1 MTLEPGDAP
10 APRRRLG
17 IVSGSIGG
25 QPTSA
30 GQRRGSVLR
39 NADFGKLWAAQA
51 ISVYGTQVTV
61 PAVPL
66 VAALTLRVSPF
77 EFGLLGTL
85 EFLPFVL
92 LSLPAGVW
100 VDRLQRRPI
109 LVVADVVRAA
119 TLLSIPAAVALHGL
133 TLWQLYAVVFVNG
146 CLTVFFDVAS
156 QSYLPTVVERD
167 QLVDGNSKLELTRTT
182 AQRLG
187 PGLAG
192 LLIGALTAPFAIVV
206 DAISYALSAAFISRI
221 RRPEAAVEPR
231 DVTMSPRLPMRA
243 EIGAGLRYV
252 TGHPWLRSMA
262 LAVAIGNLFGN
273 VADSILILYLVTE
286 RGFSAAEIGF
296 AFTIGSIGVISGAL
310 VANRLT
316 RLLGVGRM
324 LLLSEVGS
332 SLSWLPIAIA
342 PDALLFPALALT
354 ISALSFFGAGWNVN
368 AVSLRQAITPLP
380 MQGRT
385 NATMRFIG
393 WGLIPV
399 GTILGGALGS
409 TIGLHNTIWVGALG
423 AVLGF
428 VPVALSSVRNVR
440 AIPDGAT
447 NGDVSRH
454 A

>member
-1 MTLEPGDAP
+1 MSA
-10 APRRRLG
+10 
-17 IVSGSIGG
+17 
-25 QPTSA
+25 SA
-30 GQRRGSVLR
+30 GKPLTSVLR
-39 NADFGKLWAAQA
+39 NTDFRKLWAAQT

-61 PAVPL
+61 LAVPL

-100 VDRLQRRPI
+100 VDRLRRRPI
-109 LVVADVVRAA
+109 LILADLVRAA
-119 TLLSIPAAVALHGL
+119 ILLSIPVAVMLGRL
-133 TLWQLYAVVFVNG
+133 TLWQLYGVVFVNG
-146 CLTVFFDVAS
+146 CVTVFFDVAS
-156 QSYLPTVVERD
+156 QSYLPTLLERD

-187 PGLAG
+187 PGIAG
-192 LLIGALTAPFAIVV
+192 LLIGILKAPFAIVV
-206 DAISYALSAAFISRI
+206 DAISYLLSAAFLSWI
-221 RRPEAAVEPR
+221 RQPEPPVGARDQASGPR
-231 DVTMSPRLPMRA
+231 ASMRV

-252 TGHPWLRSMA
+252 TGHPWLRAMA
-262 LAVAIGNLFGN
+262 LSVSIGNLFGN
-273 VADSILILYLVTE
+273 IADSILILYLVTE

-310 VANRLT
+310 AANPLT

-342 PDALLFPALALT
+342 PDAFLFPALALT
-354 ISALSFFGAGWNVN
+354 ITALSFFGAGWNVN

-393 WGLIPV
+393 WGLIPL
-399 GTILGGALGS
+399 GTIAGGALGS

-428 VPVALSSVRNVR
+428 VPVALSSVRHLCEMPL
-440 AIPDGAT
+440 PDGARAGAGAEIDHGAEAT
-447 NGDVSRH
+447 
-454 A
+454 

>member
-1 MTLEPGDAP
+1 MSPSVAQSS
-10 APRRRLG
+10 R
-17 IVSGSIGG
+17 
-25 QPTSA
+25 
-30 GQRRGSVLR
+30 SVLR
-39 NADFGKLWAAQA
+39 NADFRKLWAAQA

-61 PAVPL
+61 LAVPL

-100 VDRLQRRPI
+100 VDRLRRRPI
-109 LVVADVVRAA
+109 LIISDLLRAV
-119 TLLSIPAAVALHGL
+119 TLLSIPVAVILGGL
-133 TLWQLYAVVFVNG
+133 TIWQLYGVVFVNG

-156 QSYLPTVVERD
+156 QSFLPTLLERD

-182 AQRLG
+182 SQRLG
-187 PGLAG
+187 PGIAG
-192 LLIGALTAPFAIVV
+192 VLIGVLTAPFAIVI
-206 DAISYALSAAFISRI
+206 DAISYALSAAFLSWI
-221 RRPEAAVEPR
+221 RRPEPAAERHDGATGPR
-231 DVTMSPRLPMRA
+231 RSMRA

-262 LAVAIGNLFGN
+262 LSVAIGNLFGN

-286 RGFSAAEIGF
+286 RGFTAAQIGF
-296 AFTIGSIGVISGAL
+296 AFTIGSVGVIGGAL
-310 VANRLT
+310 VAARVT

-342 PDALLFPALALT
+342 PDALLFPAFALT
-354 ISALSFFGAGWNVN
+354 ITALSFFGAGWNVN

-385 NATMRFIG
+385 NATMRFIS
-393 WGLIPV
+393 WGLIPI
-399 GTILGGALGS
+399 GTMAGGILGS

-423 AVLGF
+423 AVFGF
-428 VPVALSSVRNVR
+428 VPVALSSVRHLRTMPVPTV
-440 AIPDGAT
+440 AGPAPDGA
-447 NGDVSRH
+447 VS
-454 A
+454 AEVDAT

>member
-1 MTLEPGDAP
+1 MSASTGRQ
-10 APRRRLG
+10 PR
-17 IVSGSIGG
+17 
-25 QPTSA
+25 
-30 GQRRGSVLR
+30 SVLR
-39 NADFGKLWAAQA
+39 NADFRKLWAAQA

-61 PAVPL
+61 LAVPL

-77 EFGLLGTL
+77 EFALLGTL

-100 VDRLQRRPI
+100 VDRLRRRPI
-109 LVVADVVRAA
+109 LILADLVRAA
-119 TLLSIPAAVALHGL
+119 TLLSIPVAVILHGL
-133 TLWQLYAVVFVNG
+133 TIWQLYAVVFANG
-146 CLTVFFDVAS
+146 SLTVFFDVAS
-156 QSYLPTVVERD
+156 QSYLPTLLERD

-182 AQRLG
+182 SQRLG
-187 PGLAG
+187 PGIAG
-192 LLIGALTAPFAIVV
+192 VLIGVVSASFAIVV
-206 DAISYALSAAFISRI
+206 DAISYALSAAFLSWI
-221 RRPEAAVEPR
+221 RRPEAAVEGHDDAMAPR
-231 DVTMSPRLPMRA
+231 RSMGA

-252 TGHPWLRSMA
+252 THNPWLRSMA

-286 RGFSAAEIGF
+286 RGFSAAQIGF

-310 VANRLT
+310 AANRLT

-324 LLLSEVGS
+324 LLLSEIGS

-354 ISALSFFGAGWNVN
+354 ITALSFFGAGWNVN

-393 WGLIPV
+393 WGLIPI
-399 GTILGGALGS
+399 GTIAGGILGS

-423 AVLGF
+423 ATVGF
-428 VPVALSSVRNVR
+428 VPIALSPVRHLR
-440 AIPDGAT
+440 AMPVPAE
-447 NGDVSRH
+447 
-454 A
+454 AEAA